1 MRKRDPRR
9 LWERNRDARAR
20 VNVVK
25 HPETDSNADGSV
37 TSRNI
42 ADVTVPAT
50 DLERMW
56 NAEYL
61 ERLART
67 YWRFLTRVSLGLI
80 QVEYGP
86 DSREIVLVTKPFVLL
101 RFFAPEYET
110 TSDGGTV
117 TWRINRGFLVAPQGR
132 GKGFLRIAVERR
144 DDPGTPDV
152 ELRVFSEVANFYP
165 LLAGWGWWARIG
177 GVLYRM
183 TQYTIHNIVTNAF
196 FRSLANLDLAE
207 SKVGRFRAKLQ
218 ELNPYA
224 ASGATRSDLA
234 DPEDGGPPP
243 RDVEILQGPPAF

>member
-9 LWERNRDARAR
+9 LLARRRAAKAR
-20 VNVVK
+20 VSVVK
-25 HPETDSNADGSV
+25 QPETDSNPDGSV

-50 DLERMW
+50 ELERMW
-56 NAEYL
+56 NAESL

-86 DSREIVLVTKPFVLL
+86 DSREIVLVTRPFVLL

-110 TSDGGTV
+110 ESERGTV
-117 TWRINRGFLVAPQGR
+117 TWRINKGFLVAPQGR
-132 GKGFLRIAVERR
+132 GKGYLRISVERR
-144 DDPGTPDV
+144 DDPRTVGEI
-152 ELRVFSEVANFYP
+152 ELRVVSEVANFYP

-177 GVLYRM
+177 AVIYRM

-207 SKVGRFRAKLQ
+207 SKVGRFRARLPGVSPYHGPDQ
-218 ELNPYA
+218 PELEPA
-224 ASGATRSDLA
+224 
-234 DPEDGGPPP
+234 P
-243 RDVEILQGPPAF
+243 RETELFQQTP